1 MSVERWNDIFSLLSM
16 VVIADKRVYK
26 EEVDA
31 FVASVMDIKA
41 AIDKAARDKAVSDDD
56 TLITA
61 GLAFEW
67 FRGNRADILAQV
79 SAPEYPMS
87 ALKKIFALDGF
98 AQRKEILRAMLII
111 SMADKDYHPSEENLV
126 DIAAAH
132 WGLDLNDIM
141 PKK

>member
-1 MSVERWNDIFSLLSM
+1 MSVDRWNDIFALLSM
-16 VVIADKRVYK
+16 VIIADKRVYK

-31 FVASVMDIKA
+31 FVTSVMDIKA
-41 AIDKAARDKAVSDDD
+41 ASDKASIDDD

-61 GLAFEW
+61 DLAFEW
-67 FRGNRADILAQV
+67 FRGNRDDILAQV
-79 SAPEYPMS
+79 RAPEYPMS

-98 AQRKEILRAMLII
+98 AQRKEVLRAMLLI

-132 WGLDLNDIM
+132 WGLNIKDIM

>member
-1 MSVERWNDIFSLLSM
+1 MSVDRWNDIFALLSM
-16 VVIADKRVYK
+16 VIIADKRVYK

-31 FVASVMDIKA
+31 FVTSVMDIKA
-41 AIDKAARDKAVSDDD
+41 ASDKASIDDD

-61 GLAFEW
+61 DLAFEW
-67 FRGNRADILAQV
+67 FRGNRDDILAQV

-98 AQRKEILRAMLII
+98 AQRKEVLRAMLLI

-132 WGLDLNDIM
+132 WGLNIKDIM